1 VCALQQLCLE
11 VLKHGGIHLMIK
23 SRNLYT
29 KAYKPINVLVN
40 VVTIVTACIQ
50 IPEQQVLK
58 EHELMK
64 AKVASFD

>member
-1 VCALQQLCLE
+1 
-11 VLKHGGIHLMIK
+11 MIK